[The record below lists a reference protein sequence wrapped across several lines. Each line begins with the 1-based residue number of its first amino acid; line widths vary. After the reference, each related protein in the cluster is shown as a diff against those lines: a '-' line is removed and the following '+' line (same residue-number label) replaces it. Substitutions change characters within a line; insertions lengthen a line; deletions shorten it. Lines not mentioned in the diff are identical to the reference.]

1 METYQCTTCDG
12 SAIAEYIN
20 HRYITSGVPNVF
32 LQGVEY
38 AQCSKCGESQVII
51 PHILKVHR
59 AIALALLNSPRLLTG
74 PQFTFLRKHAEL
86 SREQFAKYLG
96 FEVEELIKWERA
108 EAPIGQAM
116 DRLVRLVVVELVPD
130 LKEFAH
136 SVVRHLSEI
145 SNKQGDD
152 LEIHI
157 DVNTLKHSYDFAK
170 IAA

>member
-12 SAIAEYIN
+12 SAVAEYRN

-51 PHILKVHR
+51 PHILKVHG

-74 PQFTFLRKHAEL
+74 PQSAFLRKHAEL

-96 FEVEELIKWERA
+96 IEVEELMNWERA
-108 EAPIGQAM
+108 EAPSSQAM

-130 LKEFAH
+130 FKEFAH

-145 SNKQGDD
+145 ANKLGDD
-152 LEIHI
+152 LEIHV
-157 DVNTLKHSYDFAK
+157 DVNSLTYAYGVTKL
-170 IAA
+170 AA